1 MLVLLSESRHADGQP
16 ARRPSAMQ
24 RFKIIYIEKKM
35 HTHKHVHTHSH
46 RNKHTWAVTCARTH
60 WYLSTS
66 QSQSVGF
73 FVLFVCFFCF
83 GFFLWVF
90 NFLIFFLVLFFFV
103 FKVRLRQVFPSLPL
117 FF

>member
-1 MLVLLSESRHADGQP
+1 MPVLLSESRHADGQP

-73 FVLFVCFFCF
+73 FVLFVFS
-83 GFFLWVF
+83 
-90 NFLIFFLVLFFFV
+90 VLFFFV
-103 FKVRLRQVFPSLPL
+103 GF
-117 FF
+117 